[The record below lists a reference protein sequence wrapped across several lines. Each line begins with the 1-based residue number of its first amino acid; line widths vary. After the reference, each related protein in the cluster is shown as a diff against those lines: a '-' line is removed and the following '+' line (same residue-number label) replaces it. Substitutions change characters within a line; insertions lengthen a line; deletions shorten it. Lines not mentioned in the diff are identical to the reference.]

1 MPEPTDTNRV
11 DSKYRYILLA
21 AKRAR
26 QLQAGAKPL
35 VHTNSRKPTRIAQ
48 EELDAGM
55 LQFEYLTPP
64 TLDISPPEPAP
75 ASKSKR

>member
-1 MPEPTDTNRV
+1 MTDTNRV

-26 QLQAGAKPL
+26 QLQAGARPL
-35 VHTNSRKPTRIAQ
+35 VHTSSRKPTRIAQ
-48 EELDAGM
+48 EELTAGM

-64 TLDISPPEPAP
+64 TLDLAPTEPSPT
-75 ASKSKR
+75 SKSKR